1 MARINLK
8 KKITSNLGGF
18 DNENS
23 QFKMS
28 DQHDMIWQRLET
40 LLQLEITKLKVV
52 IRPNRHKNKDWFS
65 ITKDDPKNYFL
76 KHLQSQSNIPA
87 FPIH

>member
-52 IRPNRHKNKDWFS
+52 IRPNRHK
-65 ITKDDPKNYFL
+65 TKIGFQLPKMIL
-76 KHLQSQSNIPA
+76 KTI
-87 FPIH
+87 F